1 MADSLDNLTDAIN
14 TLSSLVERL
23 ITIASTP
30 ADPNSDA
37 LKAQI
42 EALTTHIA
50 SQDAR
55 LSGIL
60 VQVQSAIDR
69 INAAFP

>member
-30 ADPNSDA
+30 VDGDSEA
-37 LKAQI
+37 LKLQI
-42 EALTTHIA
+42 QALTDHIA